1 MCLLILALSL
11 FFYIYIHTHTQN
23 LEAIKIKQSAVSGI
37 DKLVILSLT
46 LQ

>member
-1 MCLLILALSL
+1 VFVNSRSLSL
-11 FFYIYIHTHTQN
+11 FFIYIYTHTQN

>member
-1 MCLLILALSL
+1 MFVNSRSLSL
-11 FFYIYIHTHTQN
+11 FLYIYTHTQN